1 MKYVRALISIFLL
14 ICLDQYAKYMVVQ
27 KLAMYDY
34 KPIIGDI
41 FGLYYLE
48 NKGMAWGLFQNRQV
62 VFLIFTI
69 IILVAMGYLFVRLS
83 KDNRFLPLRVC
94 MVFLTSGAIGNMIDR
109 VFHGD
114 VLFQGSVV
122 DFLYIKAIHFP
133 VFNVAD
139 MYVTISVAVM
149 LILLLFRY
157 KEQDFHGVIP
167 FLKAKEDREDI
178 SEVPDSVLT
187 DSETVTSEK
196 HVDFSSDE
204 APTSPVS
211 TAKKPEQTN
220 IDSLFSDEEEEDE

>member
-34 KPIIGDI
+34 KPIIGDV

-109 VFHGD
+109 IFHGD

-149 LILLLFRY
+149 LILLLFHY
-157 KEQDFHGVIP
+157 KEQDFHGVLP
-167 FLKAKEDREDI
+167 FLKPKEEQEDG
-178 SEVPDSVLT
+178 SNTSASVPA
-187 DSETVTSEK
+187 DSETAVPEK
-196 HVDFSSDE
+196 KVDQISDE
-204 APTSPVS
+204 VEITPASVAEKS
-211 TAKKPEQTN
+211 QQTN
-220 IDSLFSDEEEEDE
+220 IDLLFSDEEEEDE